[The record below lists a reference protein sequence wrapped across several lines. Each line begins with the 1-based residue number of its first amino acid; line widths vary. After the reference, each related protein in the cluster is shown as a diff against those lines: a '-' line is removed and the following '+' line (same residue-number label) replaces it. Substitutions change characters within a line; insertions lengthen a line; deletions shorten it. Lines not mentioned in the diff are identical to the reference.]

1 MVRHARAVFL
11 LGGWLLM
18 LPPTVENP
26 QDRAKEGFGW
36 RAVTD
41 APITEWDQVQA
52 YDTAAECEATKAG
65 EADFQSN
72 LWGGFRDRR
81 IRREATQPGSPD
93 PAAAAHAAIRKV
105 EDAFA
110 RAVVEYAN
118 ARCVPAESVYPPKP
132 DGKE

>member
-1 MVRHARAVFL
+1 MIL

-41 APITEWDQVQA
+41 APITKWDQVEA
-52 YDTAAECEATKAG
+52 YDTAAECEAVKAG
-65 EADFQSN
+65 GASFQAK

-81 IRREATQPGSPD
+81 IWREATQAEGPD

-105 EDAFA
+105 EEDFA
-110 RAVVEYAN
+110 RVVVQYAN
-118 ARCVPAESVYPPKP
+118 ARCVPAEAVYRRQPPPAQK
-132 DGKE
+132 